1 MAKKKNRPVDEVADT
16 TVIDEAI
23 ETTEQ
28 PDEKAFCA
36 GIVANCKMLNVRK
49 DPSAKA
55 DIISIIRNGAVVEIN
70 NDASTEDFY
79 KVVTDDKITGFCM
92 KKFIEIL

>member
-1 MAKKKNRPVDEVADT
+1 MAKKNRSVEEIAYT
-16 TVIDEAI
+16 AVIDEAI

-28 PDEKAFCA
+28 PDGKEFRA

-49 DPSAKA
+49 GPSAKA

-79 KVVTDDKITGFCM
+79 KVVTDDNIAGFCM